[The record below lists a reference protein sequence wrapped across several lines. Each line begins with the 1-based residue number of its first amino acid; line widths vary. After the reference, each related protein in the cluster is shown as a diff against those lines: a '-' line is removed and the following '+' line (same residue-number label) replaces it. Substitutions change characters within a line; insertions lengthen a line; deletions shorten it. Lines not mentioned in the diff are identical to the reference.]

1 VKEEEE
7 EFPPK
12 MDQDHLDDQQKRK
25 INELLHPNRGA
36 FTTTFEELGITP
48 LIKTLLK
55 IRTRKT

>member
-1 VKEEEE
+1 
-7 EFPPK
+7 

-25 INELLHPNRGA
+25 INELLHPNRVA